1 MFARILLCLLGAFF
15 CHPPIWA
22 QSVDDSVRVTVTMN
36 SDGSK
41 TVYQV
46 DGGKRESVATTT
58 NASGKKTGKIVYK
71 LDGLGRYES
80 GTVFGPD
87 GTLRFKTA
95 YKYDPAGRLTEEAQ
109 LGKDG
114 ALHHK

>member
-1 MFARILLCLLGAFF
+1 
-15 CHPPIWA
+15 
-22 QSVDDSVRVTVTMN
+22 
-36 SDGSK
+36 
-41 TVYQV
+41 
-46 DGGKRESVATTT
+46 
-58 NASGKKTGKIVYK
+58 
-71 LDGLGRYES
+71 DGLGRYES

-114 ALHHK
+114 ALHHKIVYSYDAAGHQSGYAVYDGSGNLLGRTTEKKGPANDARAR